1 MQSTAQLSTG
11 QAMMLRMVVGFI
23 EYNLLFSMS
32 RVWLHEAVVSEPDAD
47 KTWVRVQAL

>member
-23 EYNLLFSMS
+23 DDMDGLSILMTVIPVGRAIKIQSSFQH
-32 RVWLHEAVVSEPDAD
+32 VKGVAA
-47 KTWVRVQAL
+47 